1 MSGVNKASTA
11 SERRKKK
18 SCGENENG
26 NVAADEKQTE
36 EKCTLNSSKMEIAAV
51 LLLQWLSTCTHSLVL
66 FCLWLFGGSFCLAA
80 NTEKDIDASSFFL
93 RAAKLS
99 CNFRRTTKTFRWNE
113 AHAIFSFF
121 FLLLFVIPLPVAI
134 LWFSVCLQL
143 MIALTR
149 DIKTARAKRRH
160 RQQQP

>member
-18 SCGENENG
+18 SGGENENG

-36 EKCTLNSSKMEIAAV
+36 EKCTLNSSKMAIANSFAV
-51 LLLQWLSTCTHSLVL
+51 AVAQHLHTLTDFGLSLIVRWLLLFGCKHRKRHWCIFILSPCSEIVMQFSTHDEDVSMK
-66 FCLWLFGGSFCLAA
+66 WS
-80 NTEKDIDASSFFL
+80 TRDIFV
-93 RAAKLS
+93 
-99 CNFRRTTKTFRWNE
+99 
-113 AHAIFSFF
+113 F

-160 RQQQP
+160 RQQQL